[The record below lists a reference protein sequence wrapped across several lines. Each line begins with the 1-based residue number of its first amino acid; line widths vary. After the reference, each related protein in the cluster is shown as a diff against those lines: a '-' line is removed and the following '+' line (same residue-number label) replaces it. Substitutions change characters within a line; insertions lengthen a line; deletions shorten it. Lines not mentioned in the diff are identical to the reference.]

1 MICLKL
7 FIKNNGKSNNK
18 VNNMTKEIKKADTK
32 KENLMLDL
40 KSNEAL
46 KNTLNLALKNTSN
59 LMNVLLPKI
68 ADAIKDVVLEYKKA
82 TEKNTKTSD
91 SEKAIQTK
99 ALREHSYD
107 LVGYVRTNG
116 INHAFEMVVTRA
128 IKLGLMLV
136 DHPKE
141 FQVDTKNSKVFV
153 MSKIAT
159 PFIVEKLD
167 GQKANSKKKE
177 NTSTELVEVNTGV
190 VDRAYKVKYAVPTR
204 ASRKP
209 QTQDSNMTF
218 GQISNQ
224 FFSQFNKALDYATKK
239 DVRFF
244 DMVDEKTME
253 TLANINAMFNSQAY
267 KGMRDFSI
275 DYEIDINGD
284 LKKAS

>member
-1 MICLKL
+1 M
-7 FIKNNGKSNNK
+7 SNEN
-18 VNNMTKEIKKADTK
+18 KKADIK
-32 KENLMLDL
+32 KTNLMLDL
-40 KSNEAL
+40 KSNETL

-68 ADAIKDVVLEYKKA
+68 ADAIKNVVLEYKKA

-159 PFIVEKLD
+159 PFIVEKLE
-167 GQKANSKKKE
+167 GQKANNKKRE

-204 ASRKP
+204 VSRKP
-209 QTQDSNMTF
+209 KTTDEKLSFSQSTSL
-218 GQISNQ
+218 

-244 DMVDEKTME
+244 DMVDEKTIE

-284 LKKAS
+284 LKKVA